1 MGVAT
6 RARSDETRGMLNC
19 VHHIQWVRELHGGL
33 HQCLQC
39 FQVVTRKDVY
49 PKFEE
54 LPEDF
59 RRRWEAHEAAREQPQ
74 AP

>member
-1 MGVAT
+1 MK
-6 RARSDETRGMLNC
+6 RQGMLNC
-19 VHHIQWVRELHGGL
+19 IHHIQWVREVHGGM
-33 HQCLQC
+33 HQCTQC

-54 LPEDF
+54 LPEGF
-59 RRRWEAHEAAREQPQ
+59 RLRWEAHEAAREQPQ